1 MKLAKAT
8 ALVRKNYILLIL
20 FYSKCQFNEAF
31 QHPFGIVIPTFTA
44 STSTSSRRRAN
55 NNLTPQPPL
64 IHVLYGEK
72 YGKGAEIYPATNEI
86 RIKLTDS
93 FPNNAIPSSVQGLI
107 IDNDNNKNNNNILE
121 ETMNTILQ
129 SAAKSEQTQTSNNN
143 NNIPT
148 TTSTSSTTT
157 SITSTT
163 STTSKSTSSTFFIDP
178 KPISK
183 PPIIISI
190 LLLLTGLIP
199 PIQIITVIFFTGYL
213 LSLTFLASSPKS
225 ETNLNPIIR
234 SLPPT
239 SHVPT
244 LVNDPLV
251 GSSIGKNQM
260 LVWNGLAVII
270 GYIAPIL
277 YFIQSFFVTAITT
290 TTTTNQDYNS
300 NYLMTM
306 ALLDNNTKSII
317 ATNIFLISCQIISE
331 NISRKVL
338 TPLPIKILIPIMYNT
353 VRMGSL
359 YSWMMCWSNMD
370 MVGQGLALVN
380 FVYWG
385 FNLFGF
391 LIPIAAMRYM
401 RSYFFGVEA
410 EEVLVREG
418 DEDNIGLLGK

>member
-1 MKLAKAT
+1 MKLATPSAI
-8 ALVRKNYILLIL
+8 VRKNNILLLL
-20 FYSKCQFNEAF
+20 FYSKCQLNGAF
-31 QHPFGIVIPTFTA
+31 QQPFGIVIPN
-44 STSTSSRRRAN
+44 RRRAY
-55 NNLTPQPPL
+55 NNLAPQPPL

-93 FPNNAIPSSVQGLI
+93 FPNNVIPSSVQGLI
-107 IDNDNNKNNNNILE
+107 IDNGNNKNNENSNKNKAE
-121 ETMNTILQ
+121 DTMNTILQ
-129 SAAKSEQTQTSNNN
+129 SAAKSEQTQTLN

-148 TTSTSSTTT
+148 TINTSTSSTA
-157 SITSTT
+157 TSTT
-163 STTSKSTSSTFFIDP
+163 STTSKSSSSKFFIDQ

-190 LLLLTGLIP
+190 LLLITGLIP

-277 YFIQSFFVTAITT
+277 YLISSFIVTVMTT
-290 TTTTNQDYNS
+290 QDYNS
-300 NYLMTM
+300 YNYLMTM

-338 TPLPIKILIPIMYNT
+338 TPLPIKILIPILYNT

-385 FNLFGF
+385 MNLFGF

-418 DEDNIGLLGK
+418 DADNIGLLGK